1 MWRYL
6 DRSALRL
13 TFSRVH
19 RGRSEDEWADLGVFS
34 LCVREGSGNCSH
46 VEVDLNSLKRLE
58 KETRMTIPEELT
70 ASKWRTKYL
79 VWSGLKMV

>member
-1 MWRYL
+1 MEVL
-6 DRSALRL
+6 GQECLKVDLC
-13 TFSRVH
+13 RVH
-19 RGRSEDEWADLGVFS
+19 RGRSEDGWADLGVFS